1 MLVYRA
7 VRTWLAHHAD
17 RVRHLEEVNQQTREL
32 HEQQSLRLQAEL
44 VLRERDQQFRAVFD
58 NALDALLVVDDERR
72 LVDANPAAR
81 LMLKVSSDAL
91 PPIAIETFLDPSSAA
106 GIAERWPASLR
117 SRQDKGELILLAEG
131 GKRTVEFTFTAAV
144 MPGRH
149 LFIWR
154 DVSERKLLEAQLL
167 QSQKLETIGRLA
179 GGVAHDFNNLLTVIL
194 GYGQLI
200 MSEVDGP
207 LREQVQEITR
217 AGERAATLTR
227 QLLAFSRKQA
237 LQAAVLNLNAIIG
250 DVEKM
255 VRRLL
260 DESIEIRTVMEPAL
274 WPVKVDPA
282 QFEQV
287 LVNLVVNAGD
297 AMPDGGVLAIE
308 TRNVELLPPAF
319 GTRRSDA
326 APGPYV
332 LLQVSDTGSGM
343 DEATRAHIFE
353 PFFTT
358 KDQGKGTG
366 LGLAMVYGIVQQS
379 GGHIV
384 VDSTP
389 GAGTTCRIYLP
400 RAAAAA
406 GAIVNDESAARPRG
420 GTETILLVEDERP
433 VRFLARQALERHGYR
448 VLEAS
453 SGEEACVM
461 AETHDGIDLLV
472 TDVSMPDMN
481 GKELAAILRG
491 RAPGLKIV
499 FISGYA
505 KTSVALQAFQKD
517 AVFCQKPFTGVVLAG
532 AVRNLLDGRT
542 DAGADDDRRL
552 PRRARPG

>member
-1 MLVYRA
+1 
-7 VRTWLAHHAD
+7 
-17 RVRHLEEVNQQTREL
+17 
-32 HEQQSLRLQAEL
+32 
-44 VLRERDQQFRAVFD
+44 
-58 NALDALLVVDDERR
+58 
-72 LVDANPAAR
+72 
-81 LMLKVSSDAL
+81 
-91 PPIAIETFLDPSSAA
+91 
-106 GIAERWPASLR
+106 
-117 SRQDKGELILLAEG
+117 
-131 GKRTVEFTFTAAV
+131 
-144 MPGRH
+144 
-149 LFIWR
+149 
-154 DVSERKLLEAQLL
+154 
-167 QSQKLETIGRLA
+167 
-179 GGVAHDFNNLLTVIL
+179 
-194 GYGQLI
+194 

-237 LQAAVLNLNAIIG
+237 LQATVLNLNAIIG

-308 TRNVELLPPAF
+308 TRNVEFRPPALAPV
-319 GTRRSDA
+319 GPMLS
-326 APGPYV
+326 PGPYV

-358 KDQGKGTG
+358 KEQGKGTG

-379 GGHIV
+379 GGHIL
-384 VDSTP
+384 VDSAP

-400 RAAAAA
+400 RAAPPARPAAN
-406 GAIVNDESAARPRG
+406 VKDESAAQPLG

-461 AETHDGIDLLV
+461 AEKHDGDRSPGDRRVDAGHEREAARHDSARPGPRSEDRVHFRVLQNGRGAAGIREGRGLLPEAV
-472 TDVSMPDMN
+472 HRCGP
-481 GKELAAILRG
+481 RG
-491 RAPGLKIV
+491 RGAKSPRRPRRHG
-499 FISGYA
+499 SG
-505 KTSVALQAFQKD
+505 
-517 AVFCQKPFTGVVLAG
+517 
-532 AVRNLLDGRT
+532 
-542 DAGADDDRRL
+542 RRSPAAA
-552 PRRARPG
+552 PRRARLIPTVTRVSAAPPAPPASRANPGCGCRPRRCPGAGRRARAARRTC